1 MNEYHEDERTELKR
15 ELIND
20 IKCEIVAFLNSDGGT
35 IYVGVDDDGKVIG
48 FDDYKIKDEM
58 DLKIG
63 NWMQDSFYP
72 KPFGLIQYAFNKDNV
87 LVISVC
93 KGTRKPYFL
102 KDKGPKPSGVFIRV
116 GRSKRKA
123 TNEEILHMIMESH
136 NYSYEDDISNEQEL
150 TFKEFERT
158 LDENGIKPTSRL
170 MNSLGLKNK
179 HGFYTNLGY
188 IMSDQSNI
196 VVKLAEYDDNMNFK
210 IKKSF
215 GGSLVTILKNVEEQ
229 AERLNDLK
237 IIIDGNT
244 FKRIETKSYPGASI
258 REMIMNAIC
267 HADYFIH
274 SNIKIEFFP
283 DKVKITSPGGIFNAS
298 LEDIMNG
305 VQTYRNPKLVHIFD
319 KLGMIENFGT
329 GIPRTI
335 YSYEDYDI
343 QPEFKI
349 TNNFFVV
356 TLPNINFYNEL
367 ESSQVNTKNSAD
379 GRLNDRINAQN
390 KTDGRLNDRI
400 NAQNKTDGR
409 LNDRINAQNKVDGR
423 LNGRINAQNDADGRL
438 NGRINTQN
446 DVDGRLNGRINTQN
460 MTDGRLNDRINV
472 QNDADGLLNAR
483 ENEQNNMDDQFNE
496 SISELGKEILMIIMQ
511 NPGIRIPKIVIK
523 LSDLG
528 QTASYSQTRNCIRRN
543 LLDYVERRGSKK
555 SGGYYLKDKF

>member
-123 TNEEILHMIMESH
+123 TNEEILRMIMESH
-136 NYSYEDDISNEQEL
+136 NYSYEDDVSNEQEL

-158 LDENGIKPTSRL
+158 LDENGIKPTSRM

-179 HGFYTNLGY
+179 YGLYTNLGY

-237 IIIDGNT
+237 IIIEGNT

-283 DKVKITSPGGIFNAS
+283 DEVKITSPGGIFNAS

-335 YSYEDYDI
+335 YSYRDYDI

-349 TNNFFVV
+349 TNSFFVV
-356 TLPNINFYNEL
+356 TLPNINFYNEYT
-367 ESSQVNTKNSAD
+367 SGRIN
-379 GRLNDRINAQN
+379 GRLNQ
-390 KTDGRLNDRI
+390 
-400 NAQNKTDGR
+400 
-409 LNDRINAQNKVDGR
+409 
-423 LNGRINAQNDADGRL
+423 QNDADGRI
-438 NGRINTQN
+438 NGRLNQQNDADGQINGRLNQQN
-446 DVDGRLNGRINTQN
+446 DVDGRINENIGR
-460 MTDGRLNDRINV
+460 
-472 QNDADGLLNAR
+472 
-483 ENEQNNMDDQFNE
+483 
-496 SISELGKEILMIIMQ
+496 LGKEILLIIMQ
-511 NPGIRIPKIVIK
+511 NPGIRIPEIVIK
-523 LSDLG
+523 LSERG
-528 QTASYSQTRNCIRRN
+528 KIVSYSKTRNCVRRN
-543 LLDYVERRGSKK
+543 LIDYVEHRGSKK
-555 SGGYYLKDKF
+555 SGGYYLKSNR

>member
-1 MNEYHEDERTELKR
+1 
-15 ELIND
+15 
-20 IKCEIVAFLNSDGGT
+20 
-35 IYVGVDDDGKVIG
+35 
-48 FDDYKIKDEM
+48 
-58 DLKIG
+58 
-63 NWMQDSFYP
+63 
-72 KPFGLIQYAFNKDNV
+72 
-87 LVISVC
+87 
-93 KGTRKPYFL
+93 
-102 KDKGPKPSGVFIRV
+102 
-116 GRSKRKA
+116 
-123 TNEEILHMIMESH
+123 
-136 NYSYEDDISNEQEL
+136 
-150 TFKEFERT
+150 
-158 LDENGIKPTSRL
+158 
-170 MNSLGLKNK
+170 
-179 HGFYTNLGY
+179 
-188 IMSDQSNI
+188 
-196 VVKLAEYDDNMNFK
+196 
-210 IKKSF
+210 
-215 GGSLVTILKNVEEQ
+215 
-229 AERLNDLK
+229 
-237 IIIDGNT
+237 
-244 FKRIETKSYPGASI
+244 
-258 REMIMNAIC
+258 
-267 HADYFIH
+267 
-274 SNIKIEFFP
+274 
-283 DKVKITSPGGIFNAS
+283 VKITSPGGIFNAS

-343 QPEFKI
+343 QPEFKT

-409 LNDRINAQNKVDGR
+409 LNDRINAQNK
-423 LNGRINAQNDADGRL
+423 
-438 NGRINTQN
+438 
-446 DVDGRLNGRINTQN
+446 VDGRLNGRINTQN

>member
-72 KPFGLIQYAFNKDNV
+72 KPFGLIQYAFNNDNV
-87 LVISVC
+87 LVVSVC

-150 TFKEFERT
+150 TFKEFERA
-158 LDENGIKPTSRL
+158 LDDNGIKPTSRL

-179 HGFYTNLGY
+179 HGLYTNLGY

-367 ESSQVNTKNSAD
+367 ESGRINTQNDAD
-379 GRLNDRINAQN
+379 GRIND
-390 KTDGRLNDRI
+390 
-400 NAQNKTDGR
+400 
-409 LNDRINAQNKVDGR
+409 
-423 LNGRINAQNDADGRL
+423 RINAQNDADGRL
-438 NGRINTQN
+438 NGRINAQN
-446 DVDGRLNGRINTQN
+446 DADDRLNGRIN
-460 MTDGRLNDRINV
+460 DRINA
-472 QNDADGLLNAR
+472 QNDADDRLNGQINTQNNADGR
-483 ENEQNNMDDQFNE
+483 INDQENEQNNMDDQFNE
-496 SISELGKEILMIIMQ
+496 SMSELGKEIFMIIMQ

-523 LSDLG
+523 LSERDKIV
-528 QTASYSQTRNCIRRN
+528 SYSKVRNCIRRN
-543 LLDYVERRGSKK
+543 LTDYVERRGSKK
-555 SGGYYLKDKF
+555 SGGYYSKNKF

>member
-1 MNEYHEDERTELKR
+1 M
-15 ELIND
+15 
-20 IKCEIVAFLNSDGGT
+20 
-35 IYVGVDDDGKVIG
+35 
-48 FDDYKIKDEM
+48 
-58 DLKIG
+58 
-63 NWMQDSFYP
+63 
-72 KPFGLIQYAFNKDNV
+72 
-87 LVISVC
+87 
-93 KGTRKPYFL
+93 
-102 KDKGPKPSGVFIRV
+102 
-116 GRSKRKA
+116 
-123 TNEEILHMIMESH
+123 
-136 NYSYEDDISNEQEL
+136 
-150 TFKEFERT
+150 
-158 LDENGIKPTSRL
+158 
-170 MNSLGLKNK
+170 
-179 HGFYTNLGY
+179 
-188 IMSDQSNI
+188 
-196 VVKLAEYDDNMNFK
+196 
-210 IKKSF
+210 
-215 GGSLVTILKNVEEQ
+215 
-229 AERLNDLK
+229 
-237 IIIDGNT
+237 
-244 FKRIETKSYPGASI
+244 
-258 REMIMNAIC
+258 
-267 HADYFIH
+267 
-274 SNIKIEFFP
+274 
-283 DKVKITSPGGIFNAS
+283 KITSPGGIFNAS

-343 QPEFKI
+343 QPEFKT

-379 GRLNDRINAQN
+379 GRLND
-390 KTDGRLNDRI
+390 
-400 NAQNKTDGR
+400 
-409 LNDRINAQNKVDGR
+409 
-423 LNGRINAQNDADGRL
+423 RINAQNDADGRL

>member
-1 MNEYHEDERTELKR
+1 
-15 ELIND
+15 
-20 IKCEIVAFLNSDGGT
+20 
-35 IYVGVDDDGKVIG
+35 
-48 FDDYKIKDEM
+48 
-58 DLKIG
+58 
-63 NWMQDSFYP
+63 
-72 KPFGLIQYAFNKDNV
+72 
-87 LVISVC
+87 
-93 KGTRKPYFL
+93 
-102 KDKGPKPSGVFIRV
+102 
-116 GRSKRKA
+116 
-123 TNEEILHMIMESH
+123 
-136 NYSYEDDISNEQEL
+136 
-150 TFKEFERT
+150 
-158 LDENGIKPTSRL
+158 
-170 MNSLGLKNK
+170 
-179 HGFYTNLGY
+179 
-188 IMSDQSNI
+188 
-196 VVKLAEYDDNMNFK
+196 
-210 IKKSF
+210 
-215 GGSLVTILKNVEEQ
+215 
-229 AERLNDLK
+229 
-237 IIIDGNT
+237 
-244 FKRIETKSYPGASI
+244 
-258 REMIMNAIC
+258 
-267 HADYFIH
+267 
-274 SNIKIEFFP
+274 
-283 DKVKITSPGGIFNAS
+283 
-298 LEDIMNG
+298 
-305 VQTYRNPKLVHIFD
+305 
-319 KLGMIENFGT
+319 MIENFGT

-343 QPEFKI
+343 QPEFKT

-390 KTDGRLNDRI
+390 KT
-400 NAQNKTDGR
+400 
-409 LNDRINAQNKVDGR
+409 
-423 LNGRINAQNDADGRL
+423 DGRL

>member
-1 MNEYHEDERTELKR
+1 
-15 ELIND
+15 
-20 IKCEIVAFLNSDGGT
+20 
-35 IYVGVDDDGKVIG
+35 
-48 FDDYKIKDEM
+48 
-58 DLKIG
+58 
-63 NWMQDSFYP
+63 
-72 KPFGLIQYAFNKDNV
+72 
-87 LVISVC
+87 
-93 KGTRKPYFL
+93 
-102 KDKGPKPSGVFIRV
+102 
-116 GRSKRKA
+116 
-123 TNEEILHMIMESH
+123 
-136 NYSYEDDISNEQEL
+136 
-150 TFKEFERT
+150 
-158 LDENGIKPTSRL
+158 
-170 MNSLGLKNK
+170 
-179 HGFYTNLGY
+179 
-188 IMSDQSNI
+188 
-196 VVKLAEYDDNMNFK
+196 
-210 IKKSF
+210 
-215 GGSLVTILKNVEEQ
+215 
-229 AERLNDLK
+229 
-237 IIIDGNT
+237 
-244 FKRIETKSYPGASI
+244 
-258 REMIMNAIC
+258 
-267 HADYFIH
+267 
-274 SNIKIEFFP
+274 
-283 DKVKITSPGGIFNAS
+283 
-298 LEDIMNG
+298 MNG

-343 QPEFKI
+343 QPEFKT

-379 GRLNDRINAQN
+379 GRLND
-390 KTDGRLNDRI
+390 
-400 NAQNKTDGR
+400 
-409 LNDRINAQNKVDGR
+409 
-423 LNGRINAQNDADGRL
+423 RINAQNDADGRL

>member
-48 FDDYKIKDEM
+48 FDDYKIKYEM

-72 KPFGLIQYAFNKDNV
+72 KPFGLIQYAFNNDNV
-87 LVISVC
+87 LVVSVC

-158 LDENGIKPTSRL
+158 LDDNGIKPTSRL

-179 HGFYTNLGY
+179 HGLYTNLGY

-367 ESSQVNTKNSAD
+367 ESGQVNTKNSTD
-379 GRLNDRINAQN
+379 VRLNDRINVQN
-390 KTDGRLNDRI
+390 NADGRLNGRI
-400 NAQNKTDGR
+400 NSQND
-409 LNDRINAQNKVDGR
+409 ADGR
-423 LNGRINAQNDADGRL
+423 LNGRINAQNDADDRL
-438 NGRINTQN
+438 NGRINDRINAQN
-446 DVDGRLNGRINTQN
+446 DADDRLNGQINTQN
-460 MTDGRLNDRINV
+460 NADGRIND
-472 QNDADGLLNAR
+472 Q

-496 SISELGKEILMIIMQ
+496 SMSELGKEIYMIIMQ

-523 LSDLG
+523 LSERDKIV
-528 QTASYSQTRNCIRRN
+528 SYSKVRNCIRRN
-543 LLDYVERRGSKK
+543 LTDYVERRGSKK
-555 SGGYYLKDKF
+555 SGGYYSKNKF